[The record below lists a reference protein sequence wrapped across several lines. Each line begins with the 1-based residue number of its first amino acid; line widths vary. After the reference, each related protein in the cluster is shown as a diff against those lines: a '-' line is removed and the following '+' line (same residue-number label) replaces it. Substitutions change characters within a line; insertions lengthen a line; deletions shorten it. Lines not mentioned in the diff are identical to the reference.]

1 MHAQSIT
8 QLRRRDIAYP
18 TLLGL
23 VITGSMNVAAA
34 GFVETYWPGTLSGN
48 GQILH
53 TGFTIASLYLI
64 SFLNIRWRVIR
75 RQRISWASVGFR
87 AAPDRWYLI
96 ISALLCIGWAVSYA
110 SYRAIGVWDGT
121 MAFKRNALMSVTPE
135 FWTVLVLMISVA
147 STAGFIEETLFRG
160 LIHQ

>member
-64 SFLNIRWRVIR
+64 SFLIIR
-75 RQRISWASVGFR
+75 RREVGQRH
-87 AAPDRWYLI
+87 
-96 ISALLCIGWAVSYA
+96 IGWAS
-110 SYRAIGVWDGT
+110 IG
-121 MAFKRNALMSVTPE
+121 F
-135 FWTVLVLMISVA
+135 
-147 STAGFIEETLFRG
+147 
-160 LIHQ
+160 

>member
-23 VITGSMNVAAA
+23 VIPGSMNVAAA

-64 SFLNIRWRVIR
+64 SFLNIRWRVVG
-75 RQRISWASVGFR
+75 RQRISWASVGF
-87 AAPDRWYLI
+87 
-96 ISALLCIGWAVSYA
+96 
-110 SYRAIGVWDGT
+110 
-121 MAFKRNALMSVTPE
+121 
-135 FWTVLVLMISVA
+135 
-147 STAGFIEETLFRG
+147 
-160 LIHQ
+160 